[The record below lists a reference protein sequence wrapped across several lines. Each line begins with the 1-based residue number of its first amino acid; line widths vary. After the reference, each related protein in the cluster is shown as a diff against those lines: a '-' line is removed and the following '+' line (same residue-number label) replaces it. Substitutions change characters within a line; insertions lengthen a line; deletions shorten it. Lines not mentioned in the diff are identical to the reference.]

1 MQHKAALTVAEPT
14 GDSRGI
20 ARGHGG
26 IGDAAY
32 AAGHFRTA
40 HDHFALAIQHAEKAG
55 LGLVREE
62 YLFMRAFSRFFAD
75 PGPDAFLLADIAV
88 ESSQQCG
95 AARTETVAREV
106 RAEMRLV
113 AGDLDG
119 VAEDIRAIDTLTR
132 VRGEIRVTNDVQIL
146 RAYLDLR
153 AGNRARAQELLAPI
167 LVGAETNADVGATA
181 LGLSALMARDRAER
195 DGILA
200 KGMICAQD
208 VALSH
213 SVVWFHL
220 CALERAVAD
229 SDRDLALRHI
239 AALRA
244 FSANEPIG
252 LVDMIIRSIEL
263 ALWPSTEGERRDH
276 TDRLREACLGDLVRF
291 VEPQVQ
297 KA

>member
-1 MQHKAALTVAEPT
+1 M
-14 GDSRGI
+14 
-20 ARGHGG
+20 
-26 IGDAAY
+26 
-32 AAGHFRTA
+32 
-40 HDHFALAIQHAEKAG
+40 
-55 LGLVREE
+55 
-62 YLFMRAFSRFFAD
+62 
-75 PGPDAFLLADIAV
+75 
-88 ESSQQCG
+88 ESAQQCG

-119 VAEDIRAIDTLTR
+119 VAEDIRAIDTLTT

-167 LVGAETNADVGATA
+167 LSGAEANADVGATA
-181 LGLSALMARDRAER
+181 LGLSALMAHDRPER

-200 KGMICAQD
+200 KGMICAHD

-244 FSANEPIG
+244 FSTNEPIG

-276 TDRLREACLGDLVRF
+276 TARLREACLGDLVRF